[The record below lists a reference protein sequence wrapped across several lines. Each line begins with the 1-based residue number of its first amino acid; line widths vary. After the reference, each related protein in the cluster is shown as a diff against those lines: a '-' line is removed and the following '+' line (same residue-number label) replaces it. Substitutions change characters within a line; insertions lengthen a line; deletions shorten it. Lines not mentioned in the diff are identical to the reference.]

1 MIKPEQLDQVCIS
14 VKLHYLTFLSC
25 ATELQPL
32 FKNNN

>member
-1 MIKPEQLDQVCIS
+1 MIKPEQLDQVYTAAE
-14 VKLHYLTFLSC
+14 LHHLTFLSC